1 MINRYNCIYKT
12 SIFKGEIMQKHAI
25 IGAGAVGSILY
36 YLLKDNHEIDI
47 DIYAKEARKLY
58 ITKNDKPIET
68 KKITKILPTKTQYDT
83 IYICVKATAT
93 KTIIEDVLNMCHD
106 QTNII
111 ICQNGISQVDLFNH
125 PYTYHAVVYISG
137 QKKNDEVIYYQDN
150 TLILP
155 DVDKLITLKQYTDL
169 SQLNIVLDENHQ
181 EKQWF
186 KLLVNLGI
194 NTITALTKN
203 TAQVLEQKQIE
214 SLTEQ
219 LLAEGCTVARRHGIA
234 LGDDTIENIMAIYK
248 TYHPLMGTS
257 MYYDVY
263 ENRLTEFEYI
273 QGYIHQ
279 LASSYQLHTPILNT
293 VTALLAGY
301 QYKRK

>member
-1 MINRYNCIYKT
+1 
-12 SIFKGEIMQKHAI
+12 MQKHAI

-36 YLLKDNHEIDI
+36 YLLKDNHDIDI
-47 DIYAKEARKLY
+47 DIYAKEERKLY
-58 ITKNDKPIET
+58 ITKNDVPIET
-68 KKITKILPTKTQYDT
+68 NKRTKILPSKTQYDT
-83 IYICVKATAT
+83 IYICVKATAIH
-93 KTIIEDVLNMCHD
+93 TIIEDVQNMCHD
-106 QTNII
+106 HTNII

-125 PYTYHAVVYISG
+125 LYTYHAVVYISG
-137 QKKNDEVIYYQDN
+137 QKKHNEVIYFQDN

-155 DVDKLITLKQYTDL
+155 NDEKLRTLKRYTDM
-169 SQLNIVLDENHQ
+169 SQLNIILDDKHS

-203 TAQVLEQKQIE
+203 TAQVLELNQIE
-214 SLTEQ
+214 SLIEQ
-219 LLAEGCTVARRHGIA
+219 LLEEGYKVARRHGIA

-279 LASSYQLHTPILNT
+279 LAVLYQLHTPILNT
-293 VTALLAGY
+293 VTVLLAGY